1 MDGKRG
7 RSTVR
12 FCLDRT
18 IRNED
23 CHENFPHSS
32 VKYLRLWGLNYRPVL
47 ANMIVKQ
54 TRAKKTFNF
63 NKCWL
68 ASEELRRVI
77 MEGWNSSNLPTD
89 AYIIDHISSCRR
101 ALSQWRRENDINSE
115 EKVEDLK
122 EKIESL
128 YSNENSTSED
138 IVDALKNLTKALKME
153 ELFWKQKI
161 AEYFLAM

>member
-1 MDGKRG
+1 
-7 RSTVR
+7 
-12 FCLDRT
+12 
-18 IRNED
+18 
-23 CHENFPHSS
+23 
-32 VKYLRLWGLNYRPVL
+32 
-47 ANMIVKQ
+47 
-54 TRAKKTFNF
+54 
-63 NKCWL
+63 
-68 ASEELRRVI
+68 